1 MNGWNGFKKLP
12 GELTRPSGSTTINGN
27 RICIRSPK
35 VRKTKRQTTM
45 MLWAFAMVLLC
56 SGKLLSAQ
64 EHGSH
69 RVNGALGT
77 VEFPVSCSEEAQR
90 SFTRGVALLHSFT
103 YEESAEAFR
112 NAAAKDPLCAMAHW
126 GLAMTEYHQLW
137 DPYPGPAELKRGSA
151 EIEKARGLKPKSS
164 REKDYV
170 EALGAFYDGWE
181 QRGHAVRAQAYRE
194 AMKGVGERNPKDE
207 EAAIFYA
214 LALIATAS
222 PEDKRYANQRQ
233 AAAILEPIF
242 LAHPDHPGVPHYL
255 IHAYDNPVLAP
266 QGVTAARAYS
276 KIAPDVPHALHMPSH
291 IFTRL
296 GMWEDSISSN
306 IAAAAAARKHGDPGE
321 EYHALDYLVYAYL
334 QLGRNQEAET
344 IRNHLPAFGEASET
358 SRFKINYATAA
369 IRARCAVEQK
379 LWKEAENLAPDPDVP
394 PQVAAISHWAA
405 ALGAVHAGNLKE
417 ARRHAEEVRRL
428 SGALKEKGEAYWA
441 QQVAIQSEE
450 AGAWVAFAEHRTDDA
465 LRLMQMAA
473 NHEDDTEKHPIT
485 PGAILPAREL
495 LGDLL
500 MELQKPKEALEAYEK
515 ALAMTPGRRN
525 AIIGSVEAAKL
536 SVKLSTIREI
546 PAVFRSEPEGT
557 ESDRQ
562 GIGRSARQ
570 VNLPRR

>member
-1 MNGWNGFKKLP
+1 M
-12 GELTRPSGSTTINGN
+12 
-27 RICIRSPK
+27 
-35 VRKTKRQTTM
+35 RKAKRRTSA

-56 SGKLLSAQ
+56 GGKVLHAQ

-69 RVNGALGT
+69 RVKGALGT
-77 VEFPVSCSEEAQR
+77 VEFPVSCGGEAQR
-90 SFTRGVALLHSFT
+90 LFTRGAALLHSFT
-103 YEESAEAFR
+103 YEESAESFR
-112 NAAAKDPLCAMAHW
+112 DAATKDPRCAMAHW

-137 DPYPGPAELKRGSA
+137 EPYPGPAELKRGSA
-151 EIEKARGLKPKSS
+151 EIQKARGLKPKSS

-181 QRGHAVRAQAYRE
+181 QRGHAARAQAYRE
-194 AMKGVGERNPKDE
+194 AMKGVRERNPEDQ

-222 PEDKRYANQRQ
+222 PEDKSYTNQRQ
-233 AAAILEPIF
+233 AATILEPIF
-242 LAHPDHPGVPHYL
+242 LVHPDHPGVPHYL

-296 GMWEDSISSN
+296 GMWEDSVSSN
-306 IAAAAAARKHGDPGE
+306 IAAATAARKHGDPGE

-334 QLGRNQEAET
+334 QLGQNHEAEK
-344 IRNHLPAFGEASET
+344 IRDHLPAFGEISET

-379 LWKEAENLAPDPDVP
+379 FWKEAKNLAPEPGVP

-405 ALGAVHAGNLKE
+405 ALGAVHTGNLTE
-417 ARRHAEEVRRL
+417 ARRRAEEVRRL
-428 SGALKEKGEAYWA
+428 SRALKEKGEAYWA

-450 AGAWVAFAEHRTDDA
+450 AGAWIAFAEGRTDDA
-465 LRLMQMAA
+465 LRLMRMAA
-473 NHEDDTEKHPIT
+473 DHEDDTEKHPVT
-485 PGAILPAREL
+485 PGAVLPAREL

-500 MELQKPKEALEAYEK
+500 MELQKPKEGLEAYEK
-515 ALAMTPGRRN
+515 VLAMTPGRRN
-525 AIIGSVEAAKL
+525 AVVGSAEAAKL
-536 SVKLSTIREI
+536 SVKLSRIREI
-546 PAVFRSEPEGT
+546 PAIYRSEPAGT
-557 ESDRQ
+557 EAERQ
-562 GIGRSARQ
+562 GIGRVARQ
-570 VNLPRR
+570 VNLPGR